1 MEGEPVYIE
10 VPFEV
15 PGYNKSKTV
24 LRLKKSLYGQVDAL
38 KMWCNKLKKGLEAR
52 KLFPCK
58 AVTCLFI
65 GKKVICISYVD
76 DCLWFARK
84 ESDIDDLLKSF
95 EDDGVKHNWEM
106 KIGGSVEEYLGIT
119 ITRTSDGGYKLTQE
133 GLIKKVL
140 EATGMQDCNPED
152 TPTTSTG
159 PLGKDINGKAPQ
171 RQHQWQYASV
181 IGMMMCL
188 TSNSR
193 PDIAFA
199 VHQCARF
206 THCVKASHENA
217 VLRICKYLKGT
228 QNDGLILRPN
238 KKLKVECYADAD
250 FAGLYSP
257 EEPEVPNGF
266 K

>member
-1 MEGEPVYIE
+1 
-10 VPFEV
+10 
-15 PGYNKSKTV
+15 
-24 LRLKKSLYGQVDAL
+24 
-38 KMWCNKLKKGLEAR
+38 
-52 KLFPCK
+52 
-58 AVTCLFI
+58 
-65 GKKVICISYVD
+65 
-76 DCLWFARK
+76 
-84 ESDIDDLLKSF
+84 
-95 EDDGVKHNWEM
+95 
-106 KIGGSVEEYLGIT
+106 
-119 ITRTSDGGYKLTQE
+119 
-133 GLIKKVL
+133 
-140 EATGMQDCNPED
+140 MQYCNPED

-181 IGMMMCL
+181 IGMMMYL
-188 TSNSR
+188 ASNSR

-250 FAGLYSP
+250 FAGLYSAEDP
-257 EEPEVPNGF
+257 EDPICVKSRTGYVITFLGGPILLVSKLQTDTALSTLHFEYVSLSQSLRDWLPIKDLLQERIFG
-266 K
+266 KL